1 MKLYKRLFTVE
12 DVRLNFGYDLMAIAK
27 QGGFTTLEA
36 ACEAWCDE
44 AALSIHKVLVSNRG
58 IDFTKTLYDAVE
70 LVDEDTTNY
79 AYEELR
85 NHLKMAQMYEMLFIV
100 ENGNIQLQAEKKA
113 NYKEHSDEALEL
125 LYSYGILRLG
135 M

>member
-44 AALSIHKVLVSNRG
+44 AALSIHKLVVGNRG
-58 IDFTKTLYDAVE
+58 VEFAKRLYAAVD
-70 LVDEDTTNY
+70 LVDESNNY
-79 AYEELR
+79 VNEELR
-85 NHLKMAQMYEMLFIV
+85 NTLKVAQMHEMLFIV
-100 ENGNIQLQAEKKA
+100 ENGNVQLQAEKKA

-135 M
+135 V

>member
-58 IDFTKTLYDAVE
+58 IDFTNTLYAAVE
-70 LVDEDTTNY
+70 MVDESQKLM
-79 AYEELR
+79 YEELR
-85 NHLKMAQMYEMLFIV
+85 NQLKMAQMYEMLFII

-135 M
+135 V